1 LCPKITGTIWF
12 NGMWS
17 QNLQR
22 PYSSHWLGGAKMK
35 QAWDD
40 LKSFVT
46 ITVVVTLVSLLIIT
60 AIYQNWEI
68 FQLIFT
74 LFSSVTSAV
83 ITYFFT
89 KKTNK
94 EE

>member
-1 LCPKITGTIWF
+1 
-12 NGMWS
+12 
-17 QNLQR
+17 
-22 PYSSHWLGGAKMK
+22 MK

-46 ITVVVTLVSLLIIT
+46 ITVIVTLVTLLILT
-60 AIYQNWEI
+60 AVYQNWEI

-89 KKTNK
+89 KKTTNK

>member
-1 LCPKITGTIWF
+1 
-12 NGMWS
+12 
-17 QNLQR
+17 
-22 PYSSHWLGGAKMK
+22 MK
-35 QAWDD
+35 QAWSD

-46 ITVVVTLVSLLIIT
+46 ISVIVTLVVLLIVV
-60 AIYQNWEI
+60 AVKDNWEI

-89 KKTNK
+89 KKSNNK
-94 EE
+94 EIEGE

>member
-1 LCPKITGTIWF
+1 
-12 NGMWS
+12 
-17 QNLQR
+17 
-22 PYSSHWLGGAKMK
+22 MK

-46 ITVVVTLVSLLIIT
+46 ITVIVTLVTLLILT
-60 AIYQNWEI
+60 GVYQNWEI

>member
-1 LCPKITGTIWF
+1 
-12 NGMWS
+12 
-17 QNLQR
+17 
-22 PYSSHWLGGAKMK
+22 MK

-46 ITVVVTLVSLLIIT
+46 ITVVVTLVALLIIT

-89 KKTNK
+89 KKTNEK
-94 EE
+94 GE

>member
-1 LCPKITGTIWF
+1 
-12 NGMWS
+12 
-17 QNLQR
+17 
-22 PYSSHWLGGAKMK
+22 MK
-35 QAWDD
+35 QAWSD

-46 ITVVVTLVSLLIIT
+46 ITVMVTLVALMIVVT
-60 AIYQNWEI
+60 IYQNWEI

-89 KKTNK
+89 KKSKDK
-94 EE
+94 EEDTNNEP

>member
-1 LCPKITGTIWF
+1 
-12 NGMWS
+12 
-17 QNLQR
+17 
-22 PYSSHWLGGAKMK
+22 MK

-46 ITVVVTLVSLLIIT
+46 ITVVVTLVTLLIIT

-94 EE
+94 EEQ

>member
-1 LCPKITGTIWF
+1 
-12 NGMWS
+12 
-17 QNLQR
+17 
-22 PYSSHWLGGAKMK
+22 MK

-46 ITVVVTLVSLLIIT
+46 ITVVVTLVALLIIT

-74 LFSSVTSAV
+74 LFSSVTSSV

-89 KKTNK
+89 KKSNNK
-94 EE
+94 EGD

>member
-1 LCPKITGTIWF
+1 
-12 NGMWS
+12 
-17 QNLQR
+17 
-22 PYSSHWLGGAKMK
+22 MK

-46 ITVVVTLVSLLIIT
+46 IVVILTLVSLLILT

-74 LFSSVTSAV
+74 LFSSVTASV

-89 KKTNK
+89 KKTTKKDGDDNVK
-94 EE
+94 

>member
-1 LCPKITGTIWF
+1 
-12 NGMWS
+12 
-17 QNLQR
+17 
-22 PYSSHWLGGAKMK
+22 MK

-46 ITVVVTLVSLLIIT
+46 ITVVVTLVVLLIIT

>member
-1 LCPKITGTIWF
+1 
-12 NGMWS
+12 
-17 QNLQR
+17 
-22 PYSSHWLGGAKMK
+22 MK

-46 ITVVVTLVSLLIIT
+46 ITVVVTLVALLIIT
-60 AIYQNWEI
+60 AVQGNWEI

>member
-1 LCPKITGTIWF
+1 
-12 NGMWS
+12 
-17 QNLQR
+17 
-22 PYSSHWLGGAKMK
+22 MK

-46 ITVVVTLVSLLIIT
+46 ITVVVTLVALLIIT
-60 AIYQNWEI
+60 AVYQNWEI

>member
-1 LCPKITGTIWF
+1 
-12 NGMWS
+12 
-17 QNLQR
+17 
-22 PYSSHWLGGAKMK
+22 MK

-46 ITVVVTLVSLLIIT
+46 ISVIITLVALLIIT
-60 AIYQNWEI
+60 AVQQNWEI

-89 KKTNK
+89 KKNNV
-94 EE
+94 ESAENSENRRI

>member
-1 LCPKITGTIWF
+1 
-12 NGMWS
+12 
-17 QNLQR
+17 
-22 PYSSHWLGGAKMK
+22 MK

-46 ITVVVTLVSLLIIT
+46 IVVIVTLVTLLILT

-74 LFSSVTSAV
+74 LFSSVTASV

-89 KKTNK
+89 KKTTKKDGDDNVK
-94 EE
+94 

>member
-1 LCPKITGTIWF
+1 
-12 NGMWS
+12 
-17 QNLQR
+17 
-22 PYSSHWLGGAKMK
+22 MK

-46 ITVVVTLVSLLIIT
+46 IVVVLTLVSLLILT

-74 LFSSVTSAV
+74 LFSSVTASV

-89 KKTNK
+89 KKTTKKDGDDNVK
-94 EE
+94 

>member
-1 LCPKITGTIWF
+1 
-12 NGMWS
+12 
-17 QNLQR
+17 
-22 PYSSHWLGGAKMK
+22 MK
-35 QAWDD
+35 QAWSD

-46 ITVVVTLVSLLIIT
+46 ISVIITLVTLLIIT
-60 AIYQNWEI
+60 AVQQNWEI

-89 KKTNK
+89 KKNNA
-94 EE
+94 ESAENSENRSI

>member
-1 LCPKITGTIWF
+1 
-12 NGMWS
+12 
-17 QNLQR
+17 
-22 PYSSHWLGGAKMK
+22 MK

-89 KKTNK
+89 KKTNNK
-94 EE
+94 EEQ

>member
-1 LCPKITGTIWF
+1 
-12 NGMWS
+12 
-17 QNLQR
+17 
-22 PYSSHWLGGAKMK
+22 MK
-35 QAWDD
+35 QAWSD

-46 ITVVVTLVSLLIIT
+46 ISVIVTLVILLIVV
-60 AIYQNWEI
+60 AIKSNWEI

-89 KKTNK
+89 KKSNNK
-94 EE
+94 ETDGE

>member
-1 LCPKITGTIWF
+1 
-12 NGMWS
+12 
-17 QNLQR
+17 
-22 PYSSHWLGGAKMK
+22 MK

-46 ITVVVTLVSLLIIT
+46 ITVVVTLVTLLIIT

-94 EE
+94 EGGKDE

>member
-1 LCPKITGTIWF
+1 
-12 NGMWS
+12 
-17 QNLQR
+17 
-22 PYSSHWLGGAKMK
+22 MK
-35 QAWDD
+35 QAWSD

-46 ITVVVTLVSLLIIT
+46 ITVIITLVTLLIIT
-60 AIYQNWEI
+60 AVYQNWEV

-89 KKTNK
+89 KKSSK
-94 EE
+94 EGE

>member
-1 LCPKITGTIWF
+1 
-12 NGMWS
+12 
-17 QNLQR
+17 
-22 PYSSHWLGGAKMK
+22 MK
-35 QAWDD
+35 QAWSD

-46 ITVVVTLVSLLIIT
+46 ISVIITLVAMLFIS
-60 AIYQNWEI
+60 AIKENWEI

-89 KKTNK
+89 KKSKDK
-94 EE
+94 EEDTNNEP

>member
-1 LCPKITGTIWF
+1 
-12 NGMWS
+12 
-17 QNLQR
+17 
-22 PYSSHWLGGAKMK
+22 MK

-46 ITVVVTLVSLLIIT
+46 ILLTCTLVALIIIV
-60 AIYQNWEI
+60 AIKDNWEI
-68 FQLIFT
+68 FQLVFT

-89 KKTNK
+89 KKSVSQNRK
-94 EE
+94 EEE

>member
-1 LCPKITGTIWF
+1 
-12 NGMWS
+12 
-17 QNLQR
+17 
-22 PYSSHWLGGAKMK
+22 MK

-46 ITVVVTLVSLLIIT
+46 ITVVVTLVTLLIIT
-60 AIYQNWEI
+60 AVYQNWEI

>member
-1 LCPKITGTIWF
+1 
-12 NGMWS
+12 
-17 QNLQR
+17 
-22 PYSSHWLGGAKMK
+22 MK
-35 QAWDD
+35 QAWSD

-46 ITVVVTLVSLLIIT
+46 ITVIVTLVTLLILT

-89 KKTNK
+89 KKSTIK

>member
-1 LCPKITGTIWF
+1 
-12 NGMWS
+12 
-17 QNLQR
+17 
-22 PYSSHWLGGAKMK
+22 MK
-35 QAWDD
+35 QAWSD

-46 ITVVVTLVSLLIIT
+46 ISVIVTLVVLLIVV
-60 AIYQNWEI
+60 AVKENWEI

-89 KKTNK
+89 KKSNNNEVEIDTKNNNQI
-94 EE
+94 